1 MKRQGAFC
9 YTELRYNKTMKGI
22 TVAELIEQLKQLPQ
36 DMIVMQEEVS
46 DSGWSEEV
54 PVQRAVVTP
63 MWESSDYLDWS
74 RQRPLPPV
82 TNKTHCVTFE

>member
-1 MKRQGAFC
+1 M
-9 YTELRYNKTMKGI
+9 NGI
-22 TVAELIEQLKQLPQ
+22 TVAELIEQLKKLPQ

-63 MWESSDYLDWS
+63 MWESSAYSEWA

>member
-1 MKRQGAFC
+1 M
-9 YTELRYNKTMKGI
+9 NGI

-63 MWESSDYLDWS
+63 MWESNAYLEWS
-74 RQRPLPPV
+74 RQRPLPPA
-82 TNKTHCVTFE
+82 TSKTHCVTFE

>member
-1 MKRQGAFC
+1 
-9 YTELRYNKTMKGI
+9 MKGI
-22 TVAELIEQLKQLPQ
+22 TVAELIEQLRLLPQ

-46 DSGWSEEV
+46 DSGWREEV

-63 MWESSDYLDWS
+63 RWESFAYLEWE
-74 RQRPLPPV
+74 RQRPLPPI

>member
-1 MKRQGAFC
+1 M
-9 YTELRYNKTMKGI
+9 NGI

-36 DMIVMQEEVS
+36 DMIVMHEEVS
-46 DSGWSEEV
+46 DSGWHEDV

-63 MWESSDYLDWS
+63 IWESCAYSEWARL
-74 RQRPLPPV
+74 RPQPPV

>member
-1 MKRQGAFC
+1 M
-9 YTELRYNKTMKGI
+9 NGI
-22 TVAELIEQLKQLPQ
+22 TVSELIEQLKQLPQ

-46 DSGWSEEV
+46 DSGWSEDV

-63 MWESSDYLDWS
+63 MWESSAYSEWA
-74 RQRPLPPV
+74 RQRPQPPA

>member
-1 MKRQGAFC
+1 M
-9 YTELRYNKTMKGI
+9 NGI

-36 DMIVMQEEVS
+36 DMIVMHEEV
-46 DSGWSEEV
+46 DESGWGEEV

-63 MWESSDYLDWS
+63 MWESSAYLDWA
-74 RQRPLPPV
+74 RQRPLPPI

>member
-1 MKRQGAFC
+1 M
-9 YTELRYNKTMKGI
+9 NGI
-22 TVAELIEQLKQLPQ
+22 TVAELIEQLKRLPQ

-63 MWESSDYLDWS
+63 KWESCAYLEWS
-74 RQRPLPPV
+74 CQRPLLPV

>member
-1 MKRQGAFC
+1 M
-9 YTELRYNKTMKGI
+9 NGI

-54 PVQRAVVTP
+54 PVQRAVITP
-63 MWESSDYLDWS
+63 KWESQAYFEWS
-74 RQRPLPPV
+74 QQRPQLAP

>member
-1 MKRQGAFC
+1 MSM
-9 YTELRYNKTMKGI
+9 NGI

-46 DSGWSEEV
+46 DSGWCEEV

-63 MWESSDYLDWS
+63 MWESQAYFEWAQ
-74 RQRPLPPV
+74 QRPQPAP

>member
-1 MKRQGAFC
+1 
-9 YTELRYNKTMKGI
+9 MKGV
-22 TVAELIEQLKQLPQ
+22 TVAELIEQLKKLPQ
-36 DMIVMQEEVS
+36 DMVVMEEEVS

-63 MWESSDYLDWS
+63 LWDTQAYYEWS
-74 RQRPLPPV
+74 CQRPQPPV

>member
-1 MKRQGAFC
+1 
-9 YTELRYNKTMKGI
+9 MKGI
-22 TVAELIEQLKQLPQ
+22 TVAELIEQLKLLPQ

-46 DSGWSEEV
+46 DSGWREEV
-54 PVQRAVVTP
+54 SVERARVTP
-63 MWESSDYLDWS
+63 MWESQAYFEWS

>member
-1 MKRQGAFC
+1 M
-9 YTELRYNKTMKGI
+9 NGI

-36 DMIVMQEEVS
+36 DMIVMHEEVS
-46 DSGWSEEV
+46 DSGWSEDV

-63 MWESSDYLDWS
+63 MWESYAYSEWARL
-74 RQRPLPPV
+74 RPQPPI

>member
-1 MKRQGAFC
+1 M
-9 YTELRYNKTMKGI
+9 NGI

-63 MWESSDYLDWS
+63 KWESCAYSEWA
-74 RQRPLPPV
+74 RQRPQPPASS
-82 TNKTHCVTFE
+82 KTHCVTFE